1 MLFYWFTVVAW
12 LGGLGVISAQ
22 PTALSVKRYSG
33 QVIPNSYLVKVK
45 EGSNPLD
52 ITSSLALN
60 ADNSVDTFART
71 NGSQAFNGF
80 KATLDEEHLRLVL
93 GNPEVEYVE
102 EDGVMFVTSDISNG
116 LFPRAPVSQTNAPWN
131 LARLSQDAPA
141 TNPPFTY
148 IYSPV
153 AGQNVD
159 IYILDTGVWFGS
171 ESSYMT
177 YLSWVP
183 GVLVDHDEFGG
194 RASWGATFGGYP
206 DVDGNGHGTHLA
218 GIAAGKTFGVAKLAN
233 IIAVKV
239 LSDAG
244 YALPLIRMNS
254 LNHPPSTK
262 VRCGIR
268 YGMNSIAGLS
278 FVVQS
283 AKVTGHS
290 SVVLLALGGSPS
302 TALDNAVLSVINSGI
317 SVVTVAG
324 GSNTDASNFSP
335 ARVVQAITVAASTQS
350 DSAASFSN
358 FGSII
363 DLYAPGQNIISAGI
377 ASPSASVTFSGVSMA
392 GAHVAGLAAYLLSLT
407 GPIPP
412 ATVISDLI
420 TMSLKNALTGV
431 PAGTPNRL
439 ASNNVGRI
447 GITI

>member
-159 IYILDTGVWFGS
+159 IYILDTGV
-171 ESSYMT
+171 
-177 YLSWVP
+177 
-183 GVLVDHDEFGG
+183 LVDHDEFGG

-244 YALPLIRMNS
+244 SGAVSDI
-254 LNHPPSTK
+254 
-262 VRCGIR
+262 
-268 YGMNSIAGLS
+268 IAGLS